1 MKQRVLITGA
11 AGFVGSH
18 LVSAVLP
25 TKSYEVIGLDN
36 FSAPYGG
43 GHCKRR
49 AESLLSKFGFEVD
62 FVDLS
67 TCSGN
72 DLLSAYGKFDI
83 VVHLA
88 AWPGVRFG
96 QLSPNEYYKNNVI
109 AFGNI
114 LEYVNLAKPTKFLFA
129 SSSSVYGDLGETGPV
144 TEDSADG
151 MNLKSF
157 YAATKWSNEI
167 LAESHH
173 EISGVPTVAL
183 RFFTFYGPDGRP
195 DMAYWK
201 FLDSILLDEEIELFG
216 LDGGIRNFTFI
227 DDAVQMLRELL
238 KIDFTGYQP
247 INIASSSP
255 ITTLQLLEVL
265 GNRLGSIPRYRTAER
280 PLFDASVTHA
290 DTSYLK
296 SLIGNYCESGI
307 SAGINSFV
315 DWYMNSYRLP
325 ATKFKEI

>member
-18 LVSAVLP
+18 LVSAILS
-25 TKSYEVIGLDN
+25 TKSYEVVGLDN

-49 AESLLSKFGFEVD
+49 AENLLSKFGFAVD

-67 TCSGN
+67 TCSAD
-72 DLLSAYGKFDI
+72 DLISAYGKFDI

-96 QLSPNEYYKNNVI
+96 QLSPKEYYKNNVI

-114 LEYVNLAKPTKFLFA
+114 LEYANLAKPTNFLFA

-144 TEDSADG
+144 TEDLADG
-151 MNLKSF
+151 MSLKSF

-216 LDGGIRNFTFI
+216 LNGGIRNFTFI
-227 DDAVQMLRELL
+227 DDAVQILLELL
-238 KIDFTGYQP
+238 KINFTGYHP

-255 ITTLQLLEVL
+255 ITTLELLEVL
-265 GNRLGSIPRYRTAER
+265 GNRLGSIPRYRIAVR

-296 SLIGNYCESGI
+296 SLIGNYNETGI
-307 SAGINSFV
+307 TEGIDSFV
-315 DWYMNSYRLP
+315 DWYMNSYRFSP
-325 ATKFKEI
+325 TKLEEI

>member
-18 LVSAVLP
+18 LVSAILQK
-25 TKSYEVIGLDN
+25 KSYEVTGVDN

-43 GHCKRR
+43 SHCQRR
-49 AESLLSKFGFEVD
+49 AANLINDFGFAVD

-67 TCSGN
+67 TCSGS
-72 DLLSAYGKFDI
+72 DLFSAYGKFDI

-96 QLSPNEYYKNNVI
+96 QLSPNEYYRNNVA

-114 LEYVNLAKPTKFLFA
+114 LEYANLAKPTKFLFA
-129 SSSSVYGDLGETGPV
+129 SSSSVYGDLGEAGPV
-144 TEDSADG
+144 TEELADG

-201 FLDSILLDEEIELFG
+201 FLNSILLDEEIELFG

-227 DDAVQMLRELL
+227 DDAVQMLLELL
-238 KIDFTGYQP
+238 KINFTGYKP

-255 ITTLQLLEVL
+255 ITTLELLEVL
-265 GNRLGSIPRYRTAER
+265 GKKLGSIPRYRTAVR

-296 SLIGNYCESGI
+296 SLIGNYNESGI
-307 SAGINSFV
+307 TAGIDSFV
-315 DWYMNSYRLP
+315 DWYMNSYRLS
-325 ATKFKEI
+325 ATKLEEI